1 MKKITRGAPVGPA
14 ISTGADSG
22 TKFASWKVR
31 DLEAKRSE
39 GGRPWHQFFDNPTM
53 YQGVYSLAVGA
64 ADGQEPHKEDEIYY
78 VVAGRAN
85 FRAGDEETAVEEGSV
100 LFVKAGVTHRFRS
113 IEEPIELL
121 VFFSKA
127 RA

>member
-1 MKKITRGAPVGPA
+1 
-14 ISTGADSG
+14 
-22 TKFASWKVR
+22 
-31 DLEAKRSE
+31 
-39 GGRPWHQFFDNPTM
+39 M

-78 VVAGRAN
+78 VVAGRAK
-85 FRAGDEETAVEEGSV
+85 FLAGGEETAVEKGSV